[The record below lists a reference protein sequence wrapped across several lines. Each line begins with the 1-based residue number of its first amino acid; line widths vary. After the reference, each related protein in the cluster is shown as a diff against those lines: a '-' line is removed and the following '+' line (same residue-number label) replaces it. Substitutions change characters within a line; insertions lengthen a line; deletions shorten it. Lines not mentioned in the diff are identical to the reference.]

1 MQRNRELNSKK
12 LVTEVSGMENY
23 VHSSASFKSFD
34 GLKLFCQKWLSKDA
48 KGVVII
54 AHGLGEHSSRYN
66 HLLEELAGKD
76 ISFYA
81 LDHRGH
87 GRSEGKRGHISSFTD
102 FTTDLDSL
110 VDMARRENPS
120 IPLILLGHS
129 MGGVIAFQYVL
140 QHPQALDALILSSA
154 GLIPILDVPGWL
166 QSLVKVLSR
175 IAPGLTISN
184 GLDASG
190 LSHDQSIVTQY
201 LNDPLVH
208 DKVTVRWFTEFIAA
222 GQESLSRAGELS
234 LPLLIIHGQNDPI
247 VDYKGSVKAMELAS
261 SPDKTLHVFEGLL
274 HETMNE
280 PQELRQ
286 EVLTRVGD
294 WIMAHLS

>member
-1 MQRNRELNSKK
+1 
-12 LVTEVSGMENY
+12 MENY
-23 VHSSASFKSFD
+23 VHSSASFQSFD
-34 GLKLFCQKWLSKDA
+34 GLKLFYQKWLCKDA

-54 AHGLGEHSSRYN
+54 AHGLGEHSSRYS
-66 HLLEELAGKD
+66 HLVEELAGKGV
-76 ISFYA
+76 SFYA

-87 GRSEGKRGHISSFTD
+87 GRSEGKRGHISSFSD
-102 FTTDLDSL
+102 FTADLASL
-110 VDMARRENPS
+110 VEMARRENPA

-140 QHPQALDALILSSA
+140 QQSQAVDGLILSSA

-166 QSLVKVLSR
+166 QSLVKVLLSR
-175 IAPGLTISN
+175 IVPGLTISN

-190 LSHDQSIVTQY
+190 LSHDQPIVNQY
-201 LNDPLVH
+201 LDDPLVH
-208 DKVTVRWFTEFIAA
+208 DKVTARWFQEFAAA
-222 GQESLSRAGELS
+222 GQDSLNRAGELT

-261 SPDKTLHVFEGLL
+261 SSDKTLHIFEGLL

-286 EVLTRVGD
+286 EVLNRVGE
-294 WIMAHLS
+294 WIVAHIS

>member
-1 MQRNRELNSKK
+1 MVE
-12 LVTEVSGMENY
+12 EV
-23 VHSSASFKSFD
+23 A
-34 GLKLFCQKWLSKDA
+34 C
-48 KGVVII
+48 KGV
-54 AHGLGEHSSRYN
+54 SC
-66 HLLEELAGKD
+66 
-76 ISFYA
+76 YA

-87 GRSEGKRGHISSFTD
+87 GRSEGKRGHISSFSD
-102 FTTDLDSL
+102 FTADLASL
-110 VDMARRENPS
+110 VEMARRENPA

-140 QHPQALDALILSSA
+140 QQSQAVDGLILSSA

-166 QSLVKVLSR
+166 QSLVKVLLSR
-175 IAPGLTISN
+175 IVPGLTISN

-190 LSHDQSIVTQY
+190 LSHDQPIVNQY
-201 LNDPLVH
+201 LDDPLVH
-208 DKVTVRWFTEFIAA
+208 DKVTARWFQEFAAA
-222 GQESLSRAGELS
+222 GQDSLNRAGELT

-261 SPDKTLHVFEGLL
+261 SSDKTLHIFEGLL

-286 EVLTRVGD
+286 EVLNRVGE
-294 WIMAHLS
+294 WIVAHIS